1 MEAVIF
7 IGVQGAG
14 KSTYYREKFFDT
26 HVRISLDLLRTRQRE
41 RTFLQACVATG
52 QKFVVDNTNILKI
65 DRAVYIEA
73 AKAAGFHVTGY
84 FFDVELR
91 EALRR
96 NNARGGIARI
106 PVPGVIGT
114 WKRMER
120 PELSESFDDLV
131 VVKHE

>member
-1 MEAVIF
+1 VEAVIL
-7 IGVQGAG
+7 IGVQGSG
-14 KSTYYREKFFDT
+14 KSTFYREKFFDS

-41 RTFLQACVATG
+41 RVLMQACLASG
-52 QKFVVDNTNILKI
+52 QRFAVDNTNVLRV

-73 AKAAGFHVTGY
+73 AKAAGFRVTGY
-84 FFDVELR
+84 FFDVELK

-96 NNARGGIARI
+96 NGTREGTAKI

-114 WKRMER
+114 WKRLER
-120 PELSESFDDLV
+120 PELSEGFDELV